1 MKAYRSRSLADTVG
15 TAGSMLMFL
24 IFTVCMLIII
34 AAAASAY
41 SRIVTGF
48 EHTFGVSAPL
58 KYVSG
63 KIRGGGGVS
72 LIEGGKGLSVED
84 GGIVCVIYSGA
95 EGIYESNLP
104 SGSVPDMSGGE
115 LIFGN
120 AALDISDSGDMYVIS
135 ASYGGETS
143 SVSVRKG

>member
-1 MKAYRSRSLADTVG
+1 MKAYRSKSLADTIG

-34 AAAASAY
+34 ATAASAY

-48 EHTFGVSAPL
+48 EQTFGVSAPL

-63 KIRGGGGVS
+63 KIRSAGSVS
-72 LIEGGKGLSVED
+72 LIGNGKGLCVDE
-84 GGIVCVIYSGA
+84 GGIVCVIYGSA

-104 SGSVPDMSGGE
+104 SGSVPETSGGE
-115 LIFGN
+115 LIFEN
-120 AALDISDSGDMYVIS
+120 AALDIKDNGDMYVIS
-135 ASYGGETS
+135 ASYAGETS